1 MNTRKILH
9 NFTCV
14 LGTLRQVEVVKKQY
28 VTGDIALYIEA
39 VFQGKRETLLIAS
52 CLIPGI
58 PPDCVAIKDFAEN
71 RGCLRELTNAG
82 AIDDPHLFLNGV
94 PICRVLF

>member
-1 MNTRKILH
+1 MSNRKILC

-14 LGTLRQVEVVKKQY
+14 CGTLPFVEVVKLRY
-28 VTGDIALYIEA
+28 STGDIALYIEA
-39 VFQGKRETLLIAS
+39 VFNGQRETLMIAS

-58 PPDCVAIKDFAEN
+58 PPDCVAVKDFAEN

-82 AIDDPHLFLNGV
+82 AIDDPHLYLNGI

>member
-1 MNTRKILH
+1 MSQGKTLI

-14 LGTLRQVEVVKKQY
+14 CGTLPFVEVVKKRY
-28 VTGDIALYIEA
+28 TTGDIALCIEM
-39 VFQGKRETLLIAS
+39 VINGRRETLMIAS

-58 PPDCVAIKDFAEN
+58 PEDCVAIKDFAEN
-71 RGCLRELTNAG
+71 WGCLRELTNAG
-82 AIDDPHLFLNGV
+82 AIDDPHTYLRGY

>member
-1 MNTRKILH
+1 MNQRKTLI

-14 LGTLRQVEVVKKQY
+14 CGTLPFVEVVKKQY
-28 VTGDIALYIEA
+28 TTGDIALYIEM
-39 VFQGKRETLLIAS
+39 VINGRRETLMIAS

-58 PPDCVAIKDFAEN
+58 PADCVAIKDFAEC

-82 AIDDPHLFLNGV
+82 VIDDPHLYIQDI